1 MESGSDI
8 TTRKYVVT
16 SNLRLNLLESPHQ
29 REFPKCDHCGQGH
42 YWNVVW
48 PPALVLSKYLAR
60 RGSDIDLNGKSV
72 LVVGC
77 GAGLESI
84 AAAKMGAAVRVLDH
98 CAEALRL
105 TRENCHLNG
114 VANIKTAKCCW
125 LDHEK
130 VGKLRRH
137 DVLIG
142 CEVLYN
148 IGKKS
153 TLTWLLT
160 SALKKGGIALFAE
173 PEREGAKDPR
183 TLLDGPL
190 FRIVSTFVQP
200 ASDGVEVTIY
210 KVQRSD

>member
-1 MESGSDI
+1 M
-8 TTRKYVVT
+8 
-16 SNLRLNLLESPHQ
+16 RLSLLESPHQ
-29 REFPKCDHCGQGH
+29 REFPKCEHCHQGH

-48 PPALVLSKYLAR
+48 PPALVLSKYLAK
-60 RGSDIDLNGKSV
+60 RGGDIDLRGKSAIV
-72 LVVGC
+72 IGC

-84 AAAKMGAAVRVLDH
+84 AAAKMGANVRVLDH
-98 CAEALRL
+98 CPEALRL
-105 TRENCHLNG
+105 TRENCRLNG
-114 VANIKTAKCCW
+114 VDNIKTAKCCW

-200 ASDGVEVTIY
+200 TSDGIEVTIY